1 MTVERIRRFLD
12 ENDVRYR
19 LVRHPAAFTAQEVA
33 AEAHVPG
40 RHFAKV
46 VTISVDDRLA
56 LAVLPATE
64 RVDLERLAQSLG
76 AAHVVLATETEF
88 RRAFPDC
95 EVGAMPPFG
104 NLFGMETFVSRHLAA
119 SDEIAFNAGTH
130 TEIMY
135 VPWSDFERLVEPV
148 IIGF

>member
-12 ENDVRYR
+12 ENDVHYR
-19 LVRHPAAFTAQEVA
+19 LARHPAAFTAQEVA

-46 VTISVDDRLA
+46 VTINVDDRLA
-56 LAVLPATE
+56 LAVLPATDQ
-64 RVDLERLAQSLG
+64 VDLERLARSLG
-76 AAHVVLATETEF
+76 AGSVSLATEAEF

-130 TEIMY
+130 TEVMY

>member
-12 ENDVRYR
+12 ENDVHYR
-19 LVRHPAAFTAQEVA
+19 LAPHPPAFTAQEVA

-40 RHFAKV
+40 RRFAKV

-56 LAVLPATE
+56 LAVVPATE
-64 RVDLERLAQSLG
+64 RVDLERLTRALG
-76 AAHVVLATETEF
+76 ADRVVLASEAEF
-88 RRAFPDC
+88 RRAFPGC

-104 NLFGMETFVSRHLAA
+104 NLFGMETFVSRHLDE

-130 TEIMY
+130 TEVMY

-148 IIGF
+148 ILGF